1 MLCVLFNKLIET
13 GVYPDEW
20 CSAIIFP
27 IHKKGDVNIPDN
39 YRGISLISCVSKVF
53 TNILNNRLVSWAD
66 VNEKMYDVQA
76 GFRKGKST
84 IDHIF
89 VLQSLIDKYLSKE
102 KGRFYS
108 VFVDFSKAFDSVPHR
123 HLFYSLLNEDLHGR
137 VVNLLRDMYSKL
149 RS

>member
-20 CSAIIFP
+20 CRAIIFP
-27 IHKKGDVNIPDN
+27 IYKKGDVNIPDN
-39 YRGISLISCVSKVF
+39 YRGISLLSCVSKVF
-53 TNILNNRLVSWAD
+53 TKILNNRLVSWAD

-108 VFVDFSKAFDSVPHR
+108 VCGFQ
-123 HLFYSLLNEDLHGR
+123 
-137 VVNLLRDMYSKL
+137 
-149 RS
+149 